1 MNAIRLFVL
10 SIAAGGILILFV
22 ALASAIWLGI
32 WGKKEEEE

>member
-10 SIAAGGILILFV
+10 SIAVGGIVILFV
-22 ALASAIWLGI
+22 ALAGAIWLGI